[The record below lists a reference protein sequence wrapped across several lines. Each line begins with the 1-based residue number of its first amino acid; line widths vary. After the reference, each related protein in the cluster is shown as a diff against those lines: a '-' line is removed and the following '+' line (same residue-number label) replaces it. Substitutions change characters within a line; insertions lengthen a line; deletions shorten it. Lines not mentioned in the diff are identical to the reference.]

1 MTFPSAEPEPERYD
15 ERPLLLVLENYILDC
30 IGELED
36 EKQGGMITLIQKIF
50 GGEDDWKA
58 TVRQVLEFD
67 DELDGALR
75 EMWEKN
81 QQLARNESFSLHPVQ
96 FAKMCADENFSH
108 YFAASPEDE
117 GPADS

>member
-36 EKQGGMITLIQKIF
+36 EKQGGMVTLIRKIF

-58 TVRQVLEFD
+58 TVRKVLEFD
-67 DELDGALR
+67 DELDVALR
-75 EMWEKN
+75 DMWQKN
-81 QQLARNESFSLHPVQ
+81 QQLARDENFSLHPVQ
-96 FAKMCADENFSH
+96 FAKMCADENFSD
-108 YFAASPEDE
+108 YFETSSEDDR
-117 GPADS
+117 PAVS